1 MLPHSTLADSL
12 DSIENVT
19 SHRLIWIRH
28 MVQAQLFQKSNPD
41 THYAHAVFK
50 FMREW
55 AVKNHQNIAF
65 LAQRQNATYLLGNM
79 DISDCSNNK
88 AEKSYCWSQWKVTN
102 HDFSKLFIIP
112 EAYLL
117 HEIPGKDKL
126 MDKKVDDDLL
136 DKGSH
141 LWEW

>member
-1 MLPHSTLADSL
+1 MVPHSTLADSL

-19 SHRLIWIRH
+19 SHGLISIRC

-50 FMREW
+50 FMRER

-65 LAQRQNATYLLGNM
+65 LAQRQNARYLLGNM

-88 AEKSYCWSQWKVTN
+88 TEKSYCWSQ
-102 HDFSKLFIIP
+102 
-112 EAYLL
+112 
-117 HEIPGKDKL
+117 
-126 MDKKVDDDLL
+126 
-136 DKGSH
+136 
-141 LWEW
+141 